1 LLHFQAK
8 NILKNNRNYTLK
20 HPYRGKRYIILLGFW
35 FFMHLFQSKKKS
47 SFGWRGKSL
56 GFLKQGFIKQQSKK
70 ILEDEKK
77 KELQKKEKKRASL
90 GDSL

>member
-1 LLHFQAK
+1 
-8 NILKNNRNYTLK
+8 
-20 HPYRGKRYIILLGFW
+20 
-35 FFMHLFQSKKKS
+35 MHLFQSKKKS

-77 KELQKKEKKRASL
+77 KRASKK
-90 GDSL
+90 GKKTSKFG